1 MAELLNDSL
10 IIMAIGMG
18 LVFIVILLL
27 WGMMELLVKAIKD
40 KPEAVEV
47 VSEDQQIT
55 EITEETL
62 QGGDHKRLAA
72 ALAVSAA
79 LAQLASARRLQ
90 AGAQPTSQTNN
101 WQSVLRAAQRS
112 QRGRLFA
119 RK

>member
-27 WGMMELLVKAIKD
+27 WGMMELLVKTIKD
-40 KPEAVEV
+40 KPEAVKEEPEIAV
-47 VSEDQQIT
+47 
-55 EITEETL
+55 ITEETL
-62 QGGDHKRLAA
+62 EGGDHKRLAA
-72 ALAVSAA
+72 VLAVTTA
-79 LAQLASARRLQ
+79 LAQLASARKMQ
-90 AGAQPTSQTNN
+90 AGAQPTNQTNN
-101 WQSVLRAAQRS
+101 WQSVLRANQRS